1 MAPNS
6 DQEDSQNDAG
16 ASCPLDDLDRSDP
29 PPPPDHKSATPEQ
42 IALNEERM
50 DEWVYRNMDY
60 LKSFDSLSLQHLPL
74 LSRLWGYDYSW
85 YGSRIS
91 KEVAEVSSWAG
102 RRLDPEEMSVFTSHA
117 ARGVVAASYD
127 RPTAAGV
134 TTFALY
140 RGWSS
145 FRMPFYQPRFT
156 RFMHPRA
163 TQRPLL
169 SSLAWH
175 SARVGVYGVLGL
187 AAYKLLGLRYRSYMV
202 DSFIRDAMDHEPELE
217 FLNYSI
223 SENLARLDKERDR
236 RRGKIE

>member
-6 DQEDSQNDAG
+6 DQEAG

-29 PPPPDHKSATPEQ
+29 PPPPDHKNDTREQ
-42 IALNEERM
+42 VALNQERM
-50 DEWVYRNMDY
+50 DDWVRRNMDH
-60 LKSFDSLSLQHLPL
+60 LKSYDSRGLQHLPL

-85 YGSRIS
+85 YSAWIII
-91 KEVAEVSSWAG
+91 ELAEVSSWAG
-102 RRLDPEEMSVFTSHA
+102 RRLDPEEMSVFTSHT

-127 RPTAAGV
+127 RPIAAGV
-134 TTFALY
+134 TTLALY

-156 RFMHPRA
+156 RFMHPQA

-175 SARVGVYGVLGL
+175 SARVGVYGMLGL
-187 AAYKLLGLRYRSYMV
+187 AAYKLLSLRYQSYMV
-202 DSFIRDAMDHEPELE
+202 DSFINDAMHCEPGLE
-217 FLNYSI
+217 TLNDSI
-223 SENLARLDKERDR
+223 SENLDGLDKERDR
-236 RRGKIE
+236 RRGKTE